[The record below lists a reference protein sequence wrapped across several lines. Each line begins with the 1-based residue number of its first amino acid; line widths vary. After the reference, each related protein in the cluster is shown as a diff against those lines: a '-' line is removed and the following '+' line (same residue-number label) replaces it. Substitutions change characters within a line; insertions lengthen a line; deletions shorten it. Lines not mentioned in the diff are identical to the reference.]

1 MGIKTISLLVLVLL
15 ILIIHGNNFICL
27 YLIIKWGMLDL
38 YAVLKLVEQEMQE
51 MHRRQESVIATYQ
64 QQTREE
70 IVKKI
75 IASSESILESTE
87 AKVKEL
93 NTLEQG
99 KPYIITTNR
108 HVLYI
113 GVKRFVDERSL
124 SISIEPLIYPSKF
137 NLKLILDEPCVAL
150 HTISASTGI
159 VSINKRT
166 VIRAVDPV
174 EQVSNNDIDAIV
186 RLWLNEYD
194 DESNAKR
201 IIKGIAALRSL
212 NTLVDY
218 LLTSGKHIRKSTI
231 YLCND
236 HDDEPMHKH
245 DKMLARDQ
253 VRWVIRH
260 ILRV

>member
-1 MGIKTISLLVLVLL
+1 
-15 ILIIHGNNFICL
+15 
-27 YLIIKWGMLDL
+27 MLDL

-51 MHRRQESVIATYQ
+51 MHKRQEHVISSYQ

-75 IASSESILESTE
+75 ITANESILESAE

-93 NTLEQG
+93 NAVEQG
-99 KPYIITTNR
+99 KPYIIATNR

-113 GVKRFVDERSL
+113 GVKRFIDESSL
-124 SISIEPLIYPSKF
+124 SISIDPLIYPSQF
-137 NLKLILDEPCVAL
+137 NLKFILDEPCVAL
-150 HTISASTGI
+150 HNISASTGI

-166 VIRAVDPV
+166 VVRAVDQV
-174 EQVSNNDIDAIV
+174 EQVTSNDIDGIV

-194 DESNAKR
+194 ESDAKR

-218 LLTSGKHIRKSTI
+218 LLTSGKHTRKSTI

-245 DKMLARDQ
+245 DKMIARDQ
-253 VRWVIRH
+253 VRGVIRH
-260 ILRV
+260 ILDV